1 RPHLEGVEFARAFR
15 DLDVGD
21 ARPGR
26 PAASPLGH
34 RFDGLGAALQHRLD
48 GAVLPV
54 PHPAR
59 HAGPPRLP
67 LEPEAVADALDMAVN
82 EEVPR
87 EPHGLRSLKS
97 TRFFQESGN
106 HERRRRVLPF
116 IRVYPWFMIRCFKM
130 ASGIRNILTMRGGAM
145 KTNPGRRAVLVAAV
159 SALAAGLPA
168 GAAQPR
174 GGAQQERVV
183 YHINDT
189 EGQAMR
195 AMQYIA
201 NHLEVNPAAKI
212 VVVTH
217 AAGVDFLMKGAKSPR
232 GGAYL
237 DVVEPLLL
245 QGVTFMVCEI
255 TL

>member
-1 RPHLEGVEFARAFR
+1 
-15 DLDVGD
+15 
-21 ARPGR
+21 
-26 PAASPLGH
+26 
-34 RFDGLGAALQHRLD
+34 
-48 GAVLPV
+48 
-54 PHPAR
+54 
-59 HAGPPRLP
+59 
-67 LEPEAVADALDMAVN
+67 
-82 EEVPR
+82 
-87 EPHGLRSLKS
+87 
-97 TRFFQESGN
+97 
-106 HERRRRVLPF
+106 
-116 IRVYPWFMIRCFKM
+116 
-130 ASGIRNILTMRGGAM
+130 M

-255 TL
+255 TLRERQLTRDRFLSDVKFVRSGVAEIARLQSQEGYAYLKP